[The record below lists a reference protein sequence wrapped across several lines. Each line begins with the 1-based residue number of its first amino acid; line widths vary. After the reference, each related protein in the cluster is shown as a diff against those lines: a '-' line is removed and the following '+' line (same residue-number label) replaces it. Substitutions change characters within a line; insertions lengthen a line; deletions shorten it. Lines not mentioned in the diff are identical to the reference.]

1 MKKRRMEV
9 PGWKK
14 NRGVG
19 NPGGVFFRNGWES
32 GAWGGEV
39 RGVLEDEVREAL
51 QEESRAGNDEARE
64 ALQEESRA
72 GNAVGT
78 GESKIK

>member
-1 MKKRRMEV
+1 MED
-9 PGWKK
+9 K
-14 NRGVG
+14 
-19 NPGGVFFRNGWES
+19 
-32 GAWGGEV
+32 A
-39 RGVLEDEVREAL
+39 REEL

-78 GESKIK
+78 GESKIKWVVCFARETKQKKNKQTIWYSFRMFQNKTQQLPL